1 MIIVLCAYFEEK
13 SRKIYRLAT
22 DTVFRNPHVM
32 EIISDLR
39 QFQIHG
45 VLFSLRMAM
54 FILFDSNG
62 KFLSK
67 IKTVKR
73 KRNPKRYT

>member
-1 MIIVLCAYFEEK
+1 
-13 SRKIYRLAT
+13 
-22 DTVFRNPHVM
+22 M

-54 FILFDSNG
+54 FILFGNNG